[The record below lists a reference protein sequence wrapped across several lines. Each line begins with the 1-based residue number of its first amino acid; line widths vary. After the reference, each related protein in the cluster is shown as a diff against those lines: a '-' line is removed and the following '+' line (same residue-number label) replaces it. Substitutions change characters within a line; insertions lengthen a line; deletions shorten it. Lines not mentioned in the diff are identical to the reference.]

1 MKIAL
6 IILAIGMS
14 SAAYSQVKILL
25 KDKAGNTISGYTTH
39 EACMKARSYKSK
51 AGVKGTYCVSK

>member
-14 SAAYSQVKILL
+14 SAAYSQVKVLL
-25 KDKAGNTISGYTTH
+25 KDKAGNTITGYTTH
-39 EACMKARSYKSK
+39 EACMNARTIKNQS
-51 AGVKGTYCVSK
+51 GVKGTYCVPK